1 MKELSQFLSYNNKLD
16 GTIPTEIGNL
26 KQLGKQAKKHV
37 HFIIK
42 YFYNL
47 SKNVCLNVIDYFYVH
62 LNDIRG
68 TMPGEVCDLKIA
80 GGVTSDC
87 LESSESA
94 GVECDCCT
102 ICCNMKKGECEN
114 M

>member
-1 MKELSQFLSYNNKLD
+1 M
-16 GTIPTEIGNL
+16 
-26 KQLGKQAKKHV
+26 
-37 HFIIK
+37 FISSLNI
-42 YFYNL
+42 FYNL
-47 SKNVCLNVIDYFYVH
+47 SKNVCLYVKDH
-62 LNDIRG
+62 FRVHYNDIGG

-94 GVECDCCT
+94 GVECDCCS
-102 ICCNMKKGECEN
+102 ICCNMKDYLCKN